1 MTHAN
6 SITDGIS
13 RRPALLFLGLAPWF
27 AGAARAEDAVGS
39 AARPIRVG
47 VTAGP
52 HARVMELVREILA
65 RDGGPAL
72 RTVEFSDYNGPNA
85 ALAAGEL
92 DANSYQHQPFLDGQ
106 VRDRGL
112 PIVSVARTLV
122 FPMGVYSRRHRRLSE
137 VPDGGRVAVPNDRSN
152 GGRALAVLAASG
164 AFRLR
169 DGAGLSATAADIAE
183 NARGLRVVE
192 LDAAQ
197 LPQALDHVDAAA
209 INSNYAIS
217 AGLNPVR
224 DAIALERP
232 ESPYANVI
240 AVRRGDEGAPWLRRL
255 VAAYH
260 TEEVRAFVREAFGG
274 AVVPA
279 F

>member
-1 MTHAN
+1 MTHPEAAAAPVR
-6 SITDGIS
+6 
-13 RRPALLFLGLAPWF
+13 RRPALLAGFALAP
-27 AGAARAEDAVGS
+27 AGAARAQGEAGS
-39 AARPIRVG
+39 AARPVRVG

-52 HARVMELVREILA
+52 HARVMERVRDILA

-72 RTVEFSDYNGPNA
+72 RVVEFSDYNQPNA

-92 DANSYQHQPFLDGQ
+92 DANSFQHQPFLDQQ

-112 PIVSVARTLV
+112 PIVSAARTLV
-122 FPMGVYSRRHRRLSE
+122 FPMGVYSRRHRSFAA
-137 VPDGGRVAVPNDRSN
+137 VPEGGRVAVPNDPTN
-152 GGRALAVLAASG
+152 GGRALALLAASG

-169 DGAGLSATAADIAE
+169 DGAGLRAAAADIAE
-183 NARGLRVVE
+183 NPRRLRLVE
-192 LDAAQ
+192 LDPAR
-197 LPQALDHVDAAA
+197 LLSALDEVDAAA
-209 INSNYAIS
+209 INSNYAIP

-224 DAIALERP
+224 DSIALERP

-240 AVRRGDEGAPWLRRL
+240 AVRRGEEGAPWLRRL

-260 TEEVRAFVREAFGG
+260 TEEIRAFVRDSFGG

>member
-6 SITDGIS
+6 SVPDGIS
-13 RRPALLFLGLAPWF
+13 RRPALLFLGLAPRF

-52 HARVMELVREILA
+52 HARVMERVRDILA

-72 RTVEFSDYNGPNA
+72 RTVEFSDYNQPNA
-85 ALAAGEL
+85 ALAAGEI
-92 DANSYQHQPFLDGQ
+92 DANSFQHQPFLDQ
-106 VRDRGL
+106 QARDRGL
-112 PIVSVARTLV
+112 PIVSAARTLV
-122 FPMGVYSRRHRRLSE
+122 FPMGVYSRRHRSLAA
-137 VPDGGRVAVPNDRSN
+137 VPEGGRVAVPNDPTN
-152 GGRALAVLAASG
+152 GARALALLAASG

-169 DGAGLSATAADIAE
+169 DGAGLRATVADIAE
-183 NARGLRVVE
+183 NPRRLRVIE
-192 LDAAQ
+192 LGAAQ
-197 LPQALDHVDAAA
+197 LPHALDEVDAAA
-209 INSNYAIS
+209 INSNYAIP

-224 DAIALERP
+224 DSIALERP

-240 AVRRGDEGAPWLRRL
+240 AVRRGDEDAPWLRRL

-260 TEEVRAFVREAFGG
+260 TEEIRAFVREAFGG